1 MQRIWEEIS
10 AYQGEL
16 LGIHSKMYAVWN
28 GQAHVMLEVLNL
40 IMEQGL
46 KPWVDGRMDRA
57 VPNRRQEPRASIMEI
72 FLG

>member
-1 MQRIWEEIS
+1 
-10 AYQGEL
+10 
-16 LGIHSKMYAVWN
+16 MYAVWN
-28 GQAHVMLEVLNL
+28 GQGHVMLDVLNL

-46 KPWVDGRMDRA
+46 KPWVDGWMDRA